1 MIHDWCVL
9 FVRNMHF
16 KVLFW
21 AWNVV
26 RAAANCC
33 VFSPLRDQLLIWLQQ
48 HKHWQA
54 RRRGSK
60 YNMMTHGLWR
70 TWMFNMFCMGMFLGN
85 RRIWNLIIWYL
96 ISLHWSFPFL
106 KAHVEKI
113 AHLRSPSCIPGISMS
128 GLVFLRGI
136 YETVDPSMELQRWN
150 AKFWTIFFHFC
161 EVNPI
166 DLHYP
171 PLDCEVLGYLY
182 DKARWY
188 LFECICCR
196 TQDAFTAGNSHHMQ
210 LGTLVYPLNLWRKQ
224 VQFEGFFSN
233 SSRLP
238 FSNGWIWD
246 SLFYEPSGILSK
258 WRMPGFRD
266 SNVFKKSSN
275 VKDFLMFLY
284 LLFAWILQFLHRC
297 FAMKA
302 SRKNSALL
310 GASFPSWVS
319 WFHTWDFLVCL
330 HWSLSWSLG

>member
-1 MIHDWCVL
+1 MIDVCCLSETCILKCYSGHEMSSELRQIALCFL
-9 FVRNMHF
+9 
-16 KVLFW
+16 LSGTSFW
-21 AWNVV
+21 SGSSSTSTGRRDAG
-26 RAAANCC
+26 AAN
-33 VFSPLRDQLLIWLQQ
+33 V
-48 HKHWQA
+48 A
-54 RRRGSK
+54 TG
-60 YNMMTHGLWR
+60 YNMMNHGLWR

-85 RRIWNLIIWYL
+85 RRTWYL

-150 AKFWTIFFHFC
+150 AKFWTQFFHFY

-171 PLDCEVLGYLY
+171 LLDCEVLGYLY

-188 LFECICCR
+188 SFECICCR

-258 WRMPGFRD
+258 WRMPGFRE
-266 SNVFKKSSN
+266 SYVFKKSSN

-284 LLFAWILQFLHRC
+284 LLFSWILQFLHRC
-297 FAMKA
+297 FAMKS